1 MNQQEEEE
9 TQESKP
15 SFPLLAID
23 FFTSS
28 LRARALH
35 NEGDME

>member
-1 MNQQEEEE
+1 MNQRDEE

-15 SFPLLAID
+15 SFPLLAFD

-28 LRARALH
+28 LRARALN
-35 NEGDME
+35 NEGDMD